1 MNGRTITINDKEIF
15 IEFGK
20 DISKQILEQLKEPK
34 KVEIKKVEKKE
45 TKKKRGK

>member
-1 MNGRTITINDKEIF
+1 MQGRTIKIGDKELF

-34 KVEIKKVEKKE
+34 KVEKPIKK
-45 TKKKRGK
+45 GK

>member
-1 MNGRTITINDKEIF
+1 MKTGHYIDVQGKQVF

-34 KVEIKKVEKKE
+34 KVKQEIKKKK
-45 TKKKRGK
+45 GK